1 MFSPCRPSQ
10 RQHRHLRGGGNP
22 RIVSGLDQAPGSSAL
37 HRRKWSPFD
46 PPTGV
51 AGHAPESSAI
61 RGRKRSRRE
70 AVAAAGCSFVFCV
83 TLAAAGAAP
92 ATAGSTLAAGSAPT
106 AAGSAPVAAGSASV
120 ATGSTLVVTGSALA
134 AAGSALAAAGS
145 TLAAAGSTLAAAGS
159 MMAAPDEVRELAW
172 EELMPQGW
180 NPLDVL
186 DALMG
191 ADRDDPDALSDNS
204 VRAIEL
210 LNAYQEAVRSAPVVR
225 ELDGRKIRLPGFVVP
240 LDFEG
245 TEISEFLLVPYFG
258 ACIHVPPPPANQ
270 IVYVKTVASYPLQGL
285 FDPVWVTGKIRTDA
299 YPNDLGDAGYTLQ
312 ATIIE
317 PY

>member
-1 MFSPCRPSQ
+1 MFSPCRPSRRQ
-10 RQHRHLRGGGNP
+10 RRHLRGGGNP
-22 RIVSGLDQAPGSSAL
+22 RVVSGMDQAPGSSAPR
-37 HRRKWSPFD
+37 RRKWSPFD
-46 PPTGV
+46 PPAGV
-51 AGHAPESSAI
+51 AGHAPESSTI
-61 RGRKRSRRE
+61 RGRKWSRRE

-83 TLAAAGAAP
+83 TLAAAGSALA
-92 ATAGSTLAAGSAPT
+92 AGSTPIAAGSAPI
-106 AAGSAPVAAGSASV
+106 AAGSASV

-134 AAGSALAAAGS
+134 AAGS
-145 TLAAAGSTLAAAGS
+145 TLAAAGST
-159 MMAAPDEVRELAW
+159 MAAPDEVRELAW

-191 ADRDDPDALSDNS
+191 AGRDDPDALSDNS

-210 LNAYQEAVRSAPVVR
+210 FNAYQEAVRSAPVVR

-258 ACIHVPPPPANQ
+258 ACIHVPPPPSNQ

>member
-1 MFSPCRPSQ
+1 MFSPRRPSQ
-10 RQHRHLRGGGNP
+10 RQRRHLRGGGNP
-22 RIVSGLDQAPGSSAL
+22 RVVSGMDQAPGSSAPR
-37 HRRKWSPFD
+37 RRKWSPFD
-46 PPTGV
+46 PLTGV

-61 RGRKRSRRE
+61 RGRKWSRRG
-70 AVAAAGCSFVFCV
+70 AVAATGCSFVLCV
-83 TLAAAGAAP
+83 TLAAAD
-92 ATAGSTLAAGSAPT
+92 SAPT
-106 AAGSAPVAAGSASV
+106 TAGSAPVA
-120 ATGSTLVVTGSALA
+120 TGSTLIV
-134 AAGSALAAAGS
+134 AGS
-145 TLAAAGSTLAAAGS
+145 TLAAAGST
-159 MMAAPDEVRELAW
+159 MAAPDEVRELAW

-191 ADRDDPDALSDNS
+191 AGRDDPDALSDNS

-210 LNAYQEAVRSAPVVR
+210 FNAYQEAVRSAPVVR

-258 ACIHVPPPPANQ
+258 ACIHVPPPPSNQ